1 MLNRRELGI
10 QKRKDSKEEKKS
22 DFRYIGGNWEYRKG
36 RTVEKREIFL
46 DIYGSREYRIT
57 EGIQKKRNYVTKSS

>member
-1 MLNRRELGI
+1 MVCEGIGNTEKEEQQRRE
-10 QKRKDSKEEKKS
+10 KS